1 MAVKG
6 LENWSP
12 FTAAGLIGVI
22 IRMDDEKRLM
32 NNNKENHV
40 ANADKEVN
48 AGYVITDRLTVG
60 IRSLSLVKTKMLLPS
75 L

>member
-1 MAVKG
+1 
-6 LENWSP
+6 
-12 FTAAGLIGVI
+12 
-22 IRMDDEKRLM
+22 MDDEKRLM